1 MWTSRYLISLLLI
14 VLFSLCAIAQE
25 KPQILFIE
33 ELDQDGSSHI
43 LDSKPFIVDINSTL
57 KIDINKDSLRENTA
71 ERIPDSS
78 IQELLERASIL
89 LKAAENGMQVIQP
102 LQEVLEEW
110 ADPSTRDLSKL
121 RDILSKAAKNAGKII
136 DFALRGSTFK
146 EELNR
151 VLDLCR
157 GKSIT
162 CQYRTVFEAA
172 SRESGRLISELNNV
186 LNDQGISYQLGA
198 WIVSNNLRRPIHVPG
213 FDVYSEGEPYEVPR
227 WILQLSTEQKRTLE
241 ELKAKANRLNED
253 GLEKE
258 LKNIVKSL
266 PSFILDAI
274 SSSESCVVGIEDLLE
289 KLAEKAK
296 NDLTVIQ
303 ENIDKDAG
311 NIRGFR
317 EFILR
322 IKSKYE
328 NYDPATSTEL
338 PQEIM
343 ADFNELKS
351 RLLEIVGTIQDIE
364 KFAEDLI
371 SKGKYVEECQT
382 FKEKI
387 TICLSKVQSGTMN
400 NIENVWNMIAGLD
413 EIKQIET
420 NVFEFGEEVLKHDID
435 SFPSETSISLI
446 NSGVRKSGDVMVII
460 IAMVRPENP
469 RIDLE
474 AHQIQMHQVLSHINM
489 VVGLIAASPISTK
502 KVDKEFQ
509 FAPSYSMLYRWGS
522 RKSTWHNRVL
532 TPGIGLNVATLDFN
546 NDNTPE
552 FGVGVVLSFFR
563 NIIQFGG
570 GYNINEKVAYG
581 FFGINLPLATLPIH
595 GKKAD

>member
-1 MWTSRYLISLLLI
+1 MWTRRYLISLLLI
-14 VLFSLCAIAQE
+14 VLFSLCAIAQK
-25 KPQILFIE
+25 KPQILFFE
-33 ELDQDGSSHI
+33 ELDQDGGSHI

-57 KIDINKDSLRENTA
+57 KIDINKDSLREKTT

-78 IQELLERASIL
+78 IQELLERARIL
-89 LKAAENGMQVIQP
+89 LQAAEKGMQVIQP
-102 LQEVLEEW
+102 LQEVLKDW
-110 ADPSTRDLSKL
+110 ADPSKRDLVKL
-121 RDILSKAAKNAGKII
+121 KDILSRAAKIAGGII
-136 DFALRGSTFK
+136 VFAPRGSTLR
-146 EELNR
+146 EELNKA
-151 VLDLCR
+151 LDLCR

-162 CQYRTVFEAA
+162 CQYRTVFLVA
-172 SRESGRLISELNNV
+172 SGESERLISELNTV

-213 FDVYSEGEPYEVPR
+213 FDIYSEGKPYEVPR
-227 WILQLSTEQKRTLE
+227 WILQLSAEQKQTLD
-241 ELKAKANRLNED
+241 ELKRKAISLNED

-258 LKNIVKSL
+258 FKNIVKSL

-289 KLAEKAK
+289 NLAEKAK

-303 ENIDKDAG
+303 GNIDKDAR

-328 NYDPATSTEL
+328 NYDPATYTGL
-338 PQEIM
+338 PKEII

-364 KFAEDLI
+364 KFAGDLI
-371 SKGKYVEECQT
+371 SKEKYVEECRAL
-382 FKEKI
+382 KEKI
-387 TICLSKVQSGTMN
+387 ETCLSTILKGAMN
-400 NIENVWNMIAGLD
+400 NIENVWNIIAGLD
-413 EIKQIET
+413 GIKQIDT

-435 SFPSETSISLI
+435 SLPSETSISLI
-446 NSGVRKSGDVMVII
+446 NSGVRKSGDVMVIK

-474 AHQIQMHQVLSHINM
+474 AHQIQLHQVLSHINM

-522 RKSTWHNRVL
+522 RKSPWHNRFF

-546 NDNTPE
+546 NDNSPE

-563 NIIQFGG
+563 DIIQFGA
-570 GYNINEKVAYG
+570 GYNLNEKVAYG
-581 FFGINLPLATLPIH
+581 FFGINLPLVTLPIH
-595 GKKAD
+595 GKKEN